1 MNVSGEAVSAYLIAA
16 ASYPETVGK
25 IMEEDN

>member
-1 MNVSGEAVSAYLIAA
+1 MDVSGEAVSAYLKAT

-25 IMEEDN
+25 IMEEDS